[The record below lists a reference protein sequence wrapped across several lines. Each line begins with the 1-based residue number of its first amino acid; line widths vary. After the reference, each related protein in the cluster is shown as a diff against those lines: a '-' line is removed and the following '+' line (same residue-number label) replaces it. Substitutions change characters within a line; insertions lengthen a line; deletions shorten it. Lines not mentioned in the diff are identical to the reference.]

1 MCTIRIADE
10 RDINQLMNLMA
21 AFYAESSYPFDSAKA
36 STAFEALLPNDSL
49 GQCWLIE
56 CNSVP
61 IGYIAVTYT
70 FSLEY
75 FGHTA
80 FIEDLYVLPK
90 YRNRGLGR
98 RALEVAEAECRKRGI
113 LALHLEVGTENVVG
127 NHLYESFGFSATE
140 RNLLN
145 KRLDEA

>member
-1 MCTIRIADE
+1 VRGPTAVGRFE
-10 RDINQLMNLMA
+10 LSN
-21 AFYAESSYPFDSAKA
+21 YPFDSDNA
-36 STAFEALLPNDSL
+36 SSAFKILLRDNSL

-61 IGYIAVTYT
+61 IGYIVVTYI

-80 FIEDLYVLPK
+80 FIEDLYVSPD

-98 RALEVAEAECRKRGI
+98 RALEVVEAECSSRGM
-113 LALHLEVGTENVVG
+113 LALHLEVGSGNVAG
-127 NHLYESFGFSATE
+127 NVLYESFGFKYSD
-140 RNLLN
+140 RKLLN
-145 KRLDEA
+145 KRLDNA